1 MITRRNLTWIIPLAL
16 FLSYP
21 LWRASAAA
29 FFEPRGG
36 YDPSFANRKLDTH
49 NFDLEK
55 VRITQSEN
63 GHTTLEIV
71 AERAYTGKK
80 KDEFLLDEVDAV
92 VIGKNDEQTFITAR
106 HGILDKPESILT
118 LIDEVVIMKP
128 TAKFE
133 LYTDLLIYNEVSK
146 IAHSPGKTQIIGEK
160 IEITGNTL
168 IFNTETEAYDLSGRV
183 RCKLANFSEPPP
195 SAPAPPT
202 H

>member
-1 MITRRNLTWIIPLAL
+1 MITRRNLTWLIPLAL

-21 LWRASAAA
+21 LWRAPVAS

-36 YDPSFANRKLDTH
+36 YDPSFANRKLDTQ

-55 VRITQSEN
+55 IHITQSED
-63 GHTTLEIV
+63 GRVTLEIV

-80 KDEFLLDEVDAV
+80 KDEYLLDEVDAV
-92 VIGKNDEQTFITAR
+92 VIGQNGEQTFITAR

-128 TAKFE
+128 KDKFE
-133 LYTDLLIYNEVSK
+133 LYTDLLIYNEISK

-160 IEITGNTL
+160 FEITGNTL

-183 RCKLANFSEPPP
+183 RCKLVNFSAPPP
-195 SAPAPPT
+195 SAPAARAQ
-202 H
+202 